1 MKNKFGNILLSI
13 FCIIPFSLFV
23 QAQKIDKVFPGVWKI
38 TYGQPEK
45 YLPTDFKEPASESLS
60 NLPDRGGTEPFDLQS
75 IQFRETP
82 KGIVAG
88 LKISKSERIYGFGL
102 QVNTFEQRG
111 MRRDIRCNSWT
122 VGNVGFSHAAMPFYI
137 SSDGYGILVNTARY
151 VTFYMGSQNKL
162 AKSAGLVKEL
172 QSDQQPGTSLAEL
185 YNRAYTPSD
194 DVEIV
199 VEGTKG
205 VEIFVFDGPSMMQ
218 VIQRYN
224 LFSGGGS
231 IPPLWGLGLK
241 YRAKS
246 TFNDSEVLKFA
257 QYFRDRHIPCDMFG
271 LEPGW
276 HSAAYSCSYAWNPK
290 NFPQPDKV
298 MDSMHKMNYKLNLWE
313 HAYVHPTSPVFE
325 QILPY
330 SGDYAVWKG
339 AVPDFITPQ
348 AKEIFGSY
356 HKEHF
361 IDKGISAFKL
371 DECDAAYYHQAEG
384 EWSFP
389 DIAGFPS
396 GIDGVQYRQLFGLLY
411 QKMMLG
417 LFRESNRRTLLEV
430 RASHLFASPYS
441 SILYSDMYEHGDY
454 IRMILNAG
462 FSGVNWSPEVRQ
474 TSSEDDLIRRLQSS
488 LMSSH
493 MVVDCWFLNNPPWF
507 HYDRNKNNNNEVL
520 PNYPELEQKV
530 KKLIELRMSLIPY
543 LYAAF
548 AQYHFEGI
556 PPFRSLILDYPE
568 DREVWKMEN
577 QYMMGDQLMCAPFI
591 NGVSEREVYFPKGV
605 WYDFNSGKKYDGGQ
619 KYTIRMSLDE
629 IPLFVK
635 DGNILPL
642 AEPVEYITS
651 STVFNITCR
660 VYGNPEKPG
669 MLFEDDGETF
679 NLEKGEYNRIQL
691 NWNKN
696 KGKAVRHGN
705 SKKQLYKINAWVKI
719 S

>member
-1 MKNKFGNILLSI
+1 MNNKSKNIILSI
-13 FCIIPFSLFV
+13 ICIIPLSLSV
-23 QAQKIDKVFPGVWKI
+23 QAQTIDKVFPGIWKI

-45 YLPTDFKEPASESLS
+45 HVPTDFKEPVSEFLS
-60 NLPDRGGTEPFDLQS
+60 NLSDRGAEPFDLQS

-88 LKISKSERIYGFGL
+88 LKISKSEKIYGFGL
-102 QVNTFEQRG
+102 QVNTFEQSG

-137 SSDGYGILVNTARY
+137 SSDGYGVLVNTARY
-151 VTFYMGSQNKL
+151 VTFYVGSQNKL

-172 QSDQQPGTSLAEL
+172 QSNQQPGTSLAEL

-199 VEGTKG
+199 VEGTQG

-224 LFSGGGS
+224 LFSGGGA

-246 TFNDSEVLKFA
+246 TFNDKEVLKFA
-257 QYFRDRHIPCDMFG
+257 QYFRDKHIPCDMFG

-276 HSAAYSCSYAWNPK
+276 HSASYSCSYAWNPK
-290 NFPQPDKV
+290 NFPEPEKV
-298 MDSMHKMNYKLNLWE
+298 IDSMHTMNYKLNLWE
-313 HAYVHPTSPVFE
+313 HAYVHPTSPIFE

-348 AKEIFGSY
+348 AREIFGSY
-356 HKEHF
+356 HKNNF

-371 DECDAAYYHQAEG
+371 DECDAAYYHQAGG

-389 DIAGFPS
+389 DIASFPS

-411 QKMMLG
+411 QKMMWE
-417 LFRESNRRTLLEV
+417 LFRQANRRTLLEV

-462 FSGVNWSPEVRQ
+462 FSGINWSPEVRQ
-474 TSSEDDLIRRLQSS
+474 TGSESDLIRRLQSS

-530 KKLIELRMSLIPY
+530 KNLIELRMSLIPY

-556 PPFRSLILDYPE
+556 PPFRSLILDYP
-568 DREVWKMEN
+568 DDKEVWKIET
-577 QYMMGDQLMCAPFI
+577 QYMIGGQLMCAPFI

-605 WYDFNSGKKYDGGQ
+605 WYDFNSKKKYEGGQ

-629 IPLFVK
+629 IPIFVK
-635 DGNILPL
+635 DGAILPL
-642 AEPVEYITS
+642 AEPVEYITPE
-651 STVFNITCR
+651 TVLNITCQ
-660 VYGNPEKPG
+660 VYGTPAKPVR
-669 MLFEDDGETF
+669 LFEDDGKTF
-679 NLEKGEYNRIQL
+679 DFEKGEF
-691 NWNKN
+691 NWIELSWHKN
-696 KGKAVRHGN
+696 KGKVVKNGN
-705 SKKQLYKINAWVKI
+705 SKKQLYKIIGWT
-719 S
+719 SFH